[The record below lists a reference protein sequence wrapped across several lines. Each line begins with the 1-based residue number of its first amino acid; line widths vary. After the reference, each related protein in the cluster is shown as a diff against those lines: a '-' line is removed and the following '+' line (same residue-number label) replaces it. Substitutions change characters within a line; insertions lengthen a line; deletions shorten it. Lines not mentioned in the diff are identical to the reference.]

1 MIADAK
7 TEATYDDTQI
17 KKDIAANTAAIAILN
32 GTEEGSIAKIA
43 ETAAKTEVAT
53 LVGEAPETLDTIHEI
68 AAWITNDESGA
79 AALTKRVAANEK
91 AVTETL
97 PAAIAQSLTDAKKY
111 TDDTIADYAVKS
123 VVSGHNAITVNNVD
137 GVVTVGFASEIILN
151 GGNATA

>member
-32 GTEEGSIAKIA
+32 GSEEGSVAKIA
-43 ETAAKTEVAT
+43 SDAAKAEVAT

-68 AAWITNDESGA
+68 AAWITNDEDGA
-79 AALTKRVAANEK
+79 AALAKRVAANEK

-97 PAAIAQSLTDAKKY
+97 PAAIEAAIKH
-111 TDDTIADYAVKS
+111 TDDTIANYTVKS